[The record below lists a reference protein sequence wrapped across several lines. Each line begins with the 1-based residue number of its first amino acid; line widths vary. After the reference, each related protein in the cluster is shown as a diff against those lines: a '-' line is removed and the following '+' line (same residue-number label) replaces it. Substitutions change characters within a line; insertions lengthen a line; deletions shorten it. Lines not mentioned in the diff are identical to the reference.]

1 MQVKFVINTGKV
13 INVIVEIDID
23 EIGNKVLD
31 SAVEK
36 TTTGEHIINTNKIAD
51 EIHEELAKW
60 IDKNHIFRLIYQD
73 VIDKSK
79 VCDIQVY

>member
-13 INVIVEIDID
+13 INVIVEINID
-23 EIGNKVLD
+23 EI
-31 SAVEK
+31 
-36 TTTGEHIINTNKIAD
+36 

-60 IDKNHIFRLIYQD
+60 IDKNRIFRLIYQD